1 MKNLI
6 TLILLIFAING
17 FAQTDNLKLT
27 EQYLEFKAVLR
38 GPYADK
44 EGYNIL
50 VITGERYL
58 SNDSVIRKNIM
69 EKLQTFSEIEDVFEF
84 MNSMGWILV
93 SVYAT
98 SHKLLHDTYYV
109 MKKEVKQ
116 H

>member
-1 MKNLI
+1 MKNII

-17 FAQTDNLKLT
+17 FAQTDNVKQT

-50 VITGERYL
+50 VIMGERYL

-69 EKLQTFSEIEDVFEF
+69 EKLQSFSEKEDVLEF
-84 MNSMGWILV
+84 MNSMGWTLV

-98 SHKLLHDTYYV
+98 SNKYSHDIYYV
-109 MKKEVKQ
+109 MKKEAKKY
-116 H
+116 